1 MEIEGTTARIFGM
14 KIDLPCLAHGI
25 GLDEVPL
32 VVHMEGMVD
41 RVVFEISNEAGN
53 VDDRHGGQATVD
65 PMDDR
70 ILLEVLDETASAIRV
85 ALGNLDDW
93 GLAGTRDG
101 QYHSDLAADAAALE
115 VLERAGVGVL
125 SEESGRHRP
134 DADITVVLDPLDG
147 STNAS
152 RGIPWYATSLC
163 AVDADGARASLVI
176 NLATGDRFEAVR
188 GGGATRNGNA
198 ITTSGA
204 TKMRESLVAL
214 SGFPDR
220 WLGWY
225 QFRSLG
231 ACALDLC
238 AVACGVVDGYID
250 CSWNA
255 HGSWDYLGGLLVC
268 QEAGAV
274 IVDAEDRDLV
284 VLEHADRRT
293 PVAAATPELL
303 TQLVDA
309 RRSIKRP

>member
-1 MEIEGTTARIFGM
+1 MEIKWTTTRIFGVE
-14 KIDLPCLAHGI
+14 IDLPCLAHGI
-25 GLDEVPL
+25 GLNEVPL
-32 VVHMEGMVD
+32 VVHMECMID
-41 RVVFEISNEAGN
+41 RVVFEISNKAGN

-70 ILLEVLDETASAIRV
+70 ILLEVLDETASAIRA
-85 ALGNLDDW
+85 ALGDLSDW

-152 RGIPWYATSLC
+152 RGIPWFATSLC

-188 GGGATRNGNA
+188 GGGATRNGEA
-198 ITTSGA
+198 MTTSGA

-214 SGFPDR
+214 SGYPDH

-284 VLEHADRRT
+284 VLEHTDRRT

>member
-1 MEIEGTTARIFGM
+1 MIATPQTATVHTAR
-14 KIDLPCLAHGI
+14 
-25 GLDEVPL
+25 
-32 VVHMEGMVD
+32 
-41 RVVFEISNEAGN
+41 
-53 VDDRHGGQATVD
+53 ATVGA
-65 PMDDR
+65 MDDST
-70 ILLEVLDETASAIRV
+70 LLEVLDEAATAIRV
-85 ALGNLDDW
+85 ALGDLDDW

-101 QYHSDLAADAAALE
+101 QYHSDLAADAAALD
-115 VLERAGVGVL
+115 VFERAGLGVL

-134 DADITVVLDPLDG
+134 DAAITVVLDPLDG

-163 AVDADGARASLVI
+163 AVDGDGARASLVI
-176 NLATGDRFEAVR
+176 NLASGDRFEAVR
-188 GGGATRNGNA
+188 GGGATRNGGA
-198 ITTSGA
+198 ISTSGA
-204 TKMRESLVAL
+204 TVMRESLVAL

-274 IVDAEDRDLV
+274 IVDADDRDLI

-303 TQLVDA
+303 AELVAA
-309 RRSIKRP
+309 RRSLKRP

>member
-1 MEIEGTTARIFGM
+1 MEIEWASASVFGM
-14 KIDLPCLAHGI
+14 QVDLPCLTHRI
-25 GLDEVPL
+25 GLDEVTL
-32 VVHMEGMVD
+32 VVHVECMVD
-41 RVVFEISNEAGN
+41 SMVLEVGDEAGN
-53 VDDRHGGQATVD
+53 VDDGHEGQATVD
-65 PMDDR
+65 PVDDR
-70 ILLEVLDETASAIRV
+70 ILLEVLDETAEAIRD
-85 ALGNLDDW
+85 ALGDLQDW
-93 GLAGTRDG
+93 GLAGTRAG
-101 QYHSDLAADAAALE
+101 QYHSDLAADAAALA

-125 SEESGRHRP
+125 SEESGVHRP

-152 RGIPWYATSLC
+152 RGIPWFATSLC
-163 AVDADGARASLVI
+163 AVDRDGARASLVI
-176 NLATGDRFEAVR
+176 NLATGDRFEALR
-188 GGGATRNGNA
+188 GGGATRNGA
-198 ITTSGA
+198 SISTSGA
-204 TKMRESLVAL
+204 TVMRESLIAL
-214 SGFPDR
+214 SGYPDH

-274 IVDAEDRDLV
+274 IADAEDRDLV
-284 VLEHADRRT
+284 VLQHEDRRT

-303 TQLVDA
+303 AQLVAA